1 MADNNIKPSRK
12 MAAILA
18 ADVVGYSKLMGSN
31 EILTLKNL
39 KDTREIIDNIIFIY
53 HGRIFSSAGDSV
65 MAEFASPVEAIS
77 AAAEFQEA
85 LNIRNKNLDKNEQI
99 EFRVG
104 VNLGDI
110 MIEGDNL
117 FGDSVNIAARIESIA
132 EPGEICISE
141 KVYLEVSNKLP
152 IKFYPL
158 GEKSFKNIDVKIKV
172 YSSSLTTEKEPHER
186 DKTFINKNWKYFV
199 PAFVMI
205 LLLTT
210 YFIFLNGK
218 SNKQEETNTPLEG
231 PSVLEVF
238 RSSQTDDNKDISTQ
252 NRGTIVALMQFAYPA
267 DNPNMSEYANLLL
280 DHTKT
285 MLLKNS
291 LSEVIIVPKGSENLN
306 PPEVMLIATEADA
319 THVINGILINENNV
333 IKLNLKL
340 YESKRG
346 TNIIT
351 EKVDIKEDDFEK
363 LDSALK
369 KFTEI
374 ISK

>member
-1 MADNNIKPSRK
+1 MADKGTNPSRK

-39 KDTREIIDNIIFIY
+39 KDTREIVDAIILKY
-53 HGRIFSSAGDSV
+53 RGRIFSTAGDSV

-77 AAAEFQEA
+77 AAAEFQES
-85 LNIRNKNLDKNEQI
+85 LNLRNKDIDKSEQI

-152 IKFYPL
+152 IKFFPL
-158 GEKSFKNIDVKIKV
+158 GERSFKNIDGKIKV
-172 YSSSLTTEKEPHER
+172 FTSNLAKDEQIKGKNKNFIKNNIKYFMLTLLIPFFIIIYFVFLNENN
-186 DKTFINKNWKYFV
+186 DKT
-199 PAFVMI
+199 
-205 LLLTT
+205 
-210 YFIFLNGK
+210 
-218 SNKQEETNTPLEG
+218 QNTATIEG

-238 RSSQTDDNKDISTQ
+238 RSSQNGDSVDTRTNNTGSVI
-252 NRGTIVALMQFAYPA
+252 ALMQFAYPT
-267 DNPNMSEYANLLL
+267 DDP
-280 DHTKT
+280 
-285 MLLKNS
+285 S
-291 LSEVIIVPKGSENLN
+291 LSEHARSLLEYTKDELLKHSISDVIIVPKGSENLN

-319 THVINGILINENNV
+319 THVINGILLYENNSV
-333 IKLNLKL
+333 KLNLKL

-351 EKVDIKEDDFEK
+351 EKIDIQENNLSN
-363 LDSALK
+363 LDSTLK
-369 KFTEI
+369 EFNKI